1 MNDETIKIQV
11 RDTIDRNTPDY
22 MSCIAMLEQA
32 EHTADRIRTT
42 VKPSLFTERYFT
54 SAEVMRY
61 LHISRRALQN
71 YRDNGEIPY
80 TAIGGI
86 LLYPET
92 KLNEILEKNYRKMLE
107 QPREMGEMTLKD
119 FVPMSLRCQMRS
131 NRKSGKCKEKQNIA
145 GERFANHYPR
155 RCKI

>member
-11 RDTIDRNTPDY
+11 GDTIDRNTPDY

-61 LHISRRALQN
+61 LHISRLPCR
-71 YRDNGEIPY
+71 I
-80 TAIGGI
+80 TAITGKYLI
-86 LLYPET
+86 PLLEEYCYTP
-92 KLNEILEKNYRKMLE
+92 KPN
-107 QPREMGEMTLKD
+107 
-119 FVPMSLRCQMRS
+119 
-131 NRKSGKCKEKQNIA
+131 
-145 GERFANHYPR
+145 
-155 RCKI
+155 

>member
-11 RDTIDRNTPDY
+11 GDTIDRNTPDY

-61 LHISRRALQN
+61 LHISRRALRGN
-71 YRDNGEIPY
+71 
-80 TAIGGI
+80 T
-86 LLYPET
+86 LY
-92 KLNEILEKNYRKMLE
+92 LYWR
-107 QPREMGEMTLKD
+107 
-119 FVPMSLRCQMRS
+119 
-131 NRKSGKCKEKQNIA
+131 NIA
-145 GERFANHYPR
+145 IPRNQIERNIR
-155 RCKI
+155 EKLQKL

>member
-1 MNDETIKIQV
+1 MNDETINIQG

-92 KLNEILEKNYRKMLE
+92 KLNEILEKNYRNF
-107 QPREMGEMTLKD
+107 RTSMT
-119 FVPMSLRCQMRS
+119 
-131 NRKSGKCKEKQNIA
+131 
-145 GERFANHYPR
+145 
-155 RCKI
+155 

>member
-71 YRDNGEIPY
+71 YRDNRLIPY
-80 TAIGGI
+80 TTIGGKI
-86 LLYPET
+86 LYPQSA
-92 KLNEILEKNYRKMLE
+92 ILELLE
-107 QPREMGEMTLKD
+107 AN
-119 FVPMSLRCQMRS
+119 FVDV
-131 NRKSGKCKEKQNIA
+131 
-145 GERFANHYPR
+145 R
-155 RCKI
+155 R

>member
-11 RDTIDRNTPDY
+11 GDTIDRNTPDY

-80 TAIGGI
+80 TSIGGI

-92 KLNEILEKNYRKMLE
+92 KLNEILEKNYRNFKTS
-107 QPREMGEMTLKD
+107 MT
-119 FVPMSLRCQMRS
+119 
-131 NRKSGKCKEKQNIA
+131 
-145 GERFANHYPR
+145 
-155 RCKI
+155 